1 MLQWTRTSARR
12 CIGPSHKVARS
23 PGSCIEGERGS
34 RHKCT
39 LLTDRQTNRQ
49 TDRQTNRQTDKQ
61 TNRQTDKQTVG
72 QTNRHTQ
79 THTHTHAHTDTQ
91 TRTRVHMFSGRSG
104 AVSDATLVIV
114 ERLLRAGCNGNS
126 ADLNGTTG
134 AALVTSA
141 KRRVV
146 CVLLRCVVTRA
157 GVQMFKCSNVRVCM

>member
-1 MLQWTRTSARR
+1 M
-12 CIGPSHKVARS
+12 G
-23 PGSCIEGERGS
+23 
-34 RHKCT
+34 
-39 LLTDRQTNRQ
+39 RQIDTH
-49 TDRQTNRQTDKQ
+49 
-61 TNRQTDKQTVG
+61 
-72 QTNRHTQ
+72 RHTD